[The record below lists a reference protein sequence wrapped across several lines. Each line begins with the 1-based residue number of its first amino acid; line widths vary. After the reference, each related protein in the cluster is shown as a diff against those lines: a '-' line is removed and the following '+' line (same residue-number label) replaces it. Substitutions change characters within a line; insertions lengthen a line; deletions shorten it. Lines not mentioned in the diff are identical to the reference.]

1 MKLLIFILNNNDMLD
16 KLLKTISNAGIRG
29 GTTIDSKGMGRQ
41 LSKNDDSPLFG
52 SIRKFFNPDR
62 ENNTTLLFALKDE
75 QITQVIKIINEVVGD
90 LSKPN
95 TGILFVL
102 PIEYVEGL
110 QKQYH

>member
-1 MKLLIFILNNNDMLD
+1 MKLLIFILNNNDILE
-16 KLLKTISNAGIRG
+16 KLLKAISSAGIRG
-29 GTTIDSKGMGRQ
+29 GTTIESKGMGRQ
-41 LSKNDDSPLFG
+41 LSKTDDSPLFG

-62 ENNTTLLFALKDE
+62 ENNTTLLFALNEE
-75 QITQVIKIINEVVGD
+75 QVKIVVKIINEIVGD

-110 QKQYH
+110 VKIK